1 MEVEMWGGWRKV
13 LWAGAT
19 AGLLAASPLVLDG
32 CKKFPDLGNIKDYLP
47 KVRFDRMRV
56 DRVDFQK
63 IDASFDFDVQ
73 NPYPVDMRLL
83 SFAWDL
89 DLEGSDFLTGRSD
102 EGLAL
107 AKKDTV
113 KVSMPATLRFADIV
127 STVGNL
133 KDRDD
138 VGFRIAGDFGVNT
151 PLGKVDVPF
160 DQSGRIPVLKVP
172 KIEPK
177 AIRVAELK
185 PLQNRATLELDLGVT
200 NNAKSDAYQMKD
212 FGYAVK
218 LGGKEVVSGALAQL
232 SVEAGSTATRT
243 IPIELN
249 LLQLGAQ
256 VVTAIQQKK
265 PVDVGFAAG
274 LKVQT
279 PLGPIP
285 LDVDEVTSLRIQ

>member
-1 MEVEMWGGWRKV
+1 MVGMRGSAMAGVV
-13 LWAGAT
+13 LGMLV
-19 AGLLAASPLVLDG
+19 GPLMLDG
-32 CKKFPDLGNIKDYLP
+32 CKKFPNLGKVQDYLP
-47 KVRFDRMRV
+47 KVRFDKMRV
-56 DRVDFQK
+56 DGVNFQK
-63 IDASFDFDVQ
+63 VDASFDFDVQ

-83 SFAWDL
+83 SFNWDL

-102 EGLAL
+102 DGMAL
-107 AKKDTV
+107 KKQNTV
-113 KVSMPATLRFADIV
+113 KVSMPATLRFADML
-127 STVGNL
+127 STAGNL
-133 KDRDD
+133 KGRDD

-151 PLGKVDVPF
+151 PIGKIDVPF
-160 DQSGRIPVLKVP
+160 DQTGKIPVLKVP

-177 AIRVAELK
+177 AIRVAQFK

-218 LGGKEVVSGALAQL
+218 LGNKEVVSGALAQL
-232 SVEAGSTATRT
+232 SVDPGSTKTRT

-249 LLQLGAQ
+249 LLQLGTQ
-256 VVTAIQQKK
+256 VVTAIQQNK

-279 PLGPIP
+279 PLGAIP
-285 LDVDEVTSLRIQ
+285 LNVDEVTNLRIQ